1 MNTDNLNPIFAGI
14 FETHVQKNS
23 SIEELIKKINES
35 GLSDS
40 EISNRSGVNRT
51 LIWKIRNKKTDPRI
65 STVTKIIESIQQN
78 KKAST

>member
-65 STVTKIIESIQQN
+65 STVTKIIESIQ
-78 KKAST
+78 